1 MAMMRVR
8 GAIKVNCYLMLG
20 ILALMVHQSN
30 SFQGRGFDRSAEKS
44 LASGIT
50 KRLVGCLFD
59 QMC

>member
-30 SFQGRGFDRSAEKS
+30 SFQGRGFDRSA
-44 LASGIT
+44 
-50 KRLVGCLFD
+50 KR
-59 QMC
+59 